1 MIPTRAAL
9 GTAAAVLV
17 LSGCGVAAAVTARTT
32 TVADV
37 TPAKTVEISATP
49 LRSLPRP
56 AVVPATNGTPP
67 ASTPPKPTAAASSAF
82 LVVTADAG
90 AGKTWLEILSQTGA
104 MVARTEISPTLQWL
118 VSAGPGGAYW
128 AEGGSEYVLSTS
140 GKVRRLGALPASANG
155 VLISPDGTEYAYATS
170 ESSANSMVSTNK
182 IVVVRSNGSAVTIA
196 DRISDPNH
204 PTADAPPNGWDYYL
218 INWTSTGIAFARVPT
233 GGCGCGLF
241 DMQMQSGYAA
251 TINPV
256 TEVVTPITEDQ
267 SCPLSAVGPGGQ
279 DACFA
284 ASANA
289 DGTGGLRVSVG
300 GTQRYSFAMSGA
312 NFAGDAQFSP
322 TGTSIAYITV
332 PSAEDSCGASWTA
345 TLRVLNLA
353 SGKAVSRA
361 LGEFSP
367 VLWAPNGLIYGN
379 VESADASG
387 NYSST
392 LVAVNPATLAV
403 THLGATGADSL
414 VGMV

>member
-67 ASTPPKPTAAASSAF
+67 ASTPPKPTAPVSSAF
-82 LVVTADAG
+82 MVVTAG
-90 AGKTWLEILSQTGA
+90 GTGGEMWLEILSHTGA

-128 AEGGSEYVLSTS
+128 SQGGSEYLLSTS
-140 GKVRRLGALPASANG
+140 GKVRRLGAVPEYANG
-155 VLISPDGTEYAYATS
+155 VLISPDGTEYAY
-170 ESSANSMVSTNK
+170 SSSDPVANGVAINK

-196 DRISDPNH
+196 DRVSDPNH
-204 PTADAPPNGWDYYL
+204 PTADAPSQGWEYYL
-218 INWTSTGIAFARVPT
+218 VNWTPTGIAFARVPT
-233 GGCGCGLF
+233 GGCGCALF

-256 TEVVTPITEDQ
+256 TEVVTPINATE

-279 DACFA
+279 TACFPT
-284 ASANA
+284 STT
-289 DGTGGLRVSVG
+289 TGGSTSLRVSIG
-300 GTQRYSFAMSGA
+300 STQRYSFAMSGA
-312 NFAGDAQFSP
+312 NLAGDAVFSP
-322 TGTSIAYITV
+322 TGTSLAYVTV
-332 PSAEDSCGASWTA
+332 PVSEDSCGGAYTA

-367 VLWAPNGLIYGN
+367 VLWSDNGLIYGT
-379 VESADASG
+379 VDHMDAAG
-387 NYSST
+387 DYSST
-392 LVAVNPATLAV
+392 LVAVNPTTLAL
-403 THLGATGADSL
+403 TQLSATGFNQL